1 MSGGFEIIPAI
12 DLLGGEAVRLSQGR
26 YDEATVYESDPARVA
41 AEFAAHGIARLH
53 MVDLDGARAGAPVNG
68 KSIRAI
74 VEAVGDVPVQL
85 GGGIRTLAAVEE
97 ALAHGVQRVI
107 LGTVALRDPQL
118 VHDAAARYPGC
129 IVVGIDA
136 REGRVAVEGW
146 LEASEVAA
154 PDLARK
160 FEDAGVAAIVYTD
173 IARDGMLSG
182 PNLESTLSLARAI
195 SIPVIVSGGVS
206 SVDDLV
212 SASAYVDQGIAG
224 AIVGRAL
231 YTGAVD
237 LAVALDR
244 VASAET
250 VSPC

>member
-68 KSIRAI
+68 KSIRAV

-146 LEASEVAA
+146 LKGITS
-154 PDLARK
+154 PDNIKGHGKAEYISILP
-160 FEDAGVAAIVYTD
+160 TW
-173 IARDGMLSG
+173 
-182 PNLESTLSLARAI
+182 ARAK
-195 SIPVIVSGGVS
+195 
-206 SVDDLV
+206 
-212 SASAYVDQGIAG
+212 ASKLTNSMFRTRIM
-224 AIVGRAL
+224 L
-231 YTGAVD
+231 PTGYNI
-237 LAVALDR
+237 R
-244 VASAET
+244 R
-250 VSPC
+250 